1 MSIFH
6 STVSRREFMKGLG
19 LVSAGVGGAMAA
31 APAFHDL
38 DELIQ
43 SSVSSRKRAWWVKE
57 VDEPTVEID
66 WSLMQRHY
74 NYSTQS
80 AAVVAAY
87 PGLERYNAETATGP
101 SPADRM
107 KNNQPGY
114 RLRDQALASAN
125 GIGNGALGDTNS
137 NLKFGQKTVQTP
149 EERGVPKWTG
159 SAEEATLML
168 RAAMVFFGSAEI
180 GTAAIDDHHQKLIGL
195 TGENPSIS
203 YYDKQPPTTVTKPIV
218 FSQTDSSFRFDD
230 KTRITY
236 LPNVPLYSVTYLI
249 PQDSELNRMRPGTL
263 GGVAQTR
270 YRLREVPRAC
280 TQGFIQG
287 LGYQSMLDEPYRAI
301 PSNAGAVLG
310 GLSENGRHSIM
321 SISPEFGAFGGY
333 FDLLTTL
340 PLEHTKPIDAGMW
353 RFCQSC
359 GLCADLCPSGSI
371 VKKGEGEPTWEVR
384 TSNEP
389 KAHILPWEGIRTAG
403 EFHKLG
409 RKTYWTDMPQC
420 QLWVRRNMNGERCN
434 VCWGNCVFNGAN
446 GAMIHQ
452 VVKATASVTPIFNSF
467 FSAMHPTM
475 GYGMRTGEDIEEWW
489 HMSLPAYGFDSTVYA
504 KHMGY

>member
-19 LVSAGVGGAMAA
+19 LVSAGVGGAFATG
-31 APAFHDL
+31 PGFHDL
-38 DELIQ
+38 DELMQ
-43 SSVSSRKRAWWVKE
+43 SGVSTQKRAWWVKQ

-80 AAVVAAY
+80 AAIVAQY
-87 PGLERYNAETATGP
+87 PGLERYNAEVATGKT
-101 SPADRM
+101 PADRM
-107 KNNQPGY
+107 KDNQAGY

-125 GIGNGALGDTNS
+125 SGLRLSTPAT
-137 NLKFGQKTVQTP
+137 KFGQITVQTP
-149 EERGVPKWTG
+149 EQRGVPKWTG
-159 SAEEATLML
+159 SPEEATIML
-168 RAAMVFFGSAEI
+168 RSAMVFFGASEI
-180 GTAAIDDHHQKLIGL
+180 AAARIDDKHRKLIGL
-195 TGENPSIS
+195 TGENPSLS
-203 YYDKQPPTTVTKPIV
+203 YYDKQPPTTVTKPIEFTKDPH
-218 FSQTDSSFRFDD
+218 FSWDE
-230 KTRITY
+230 KTGITY
-236 LPNVPLYSVTYLI
+236 VPDVSGLSNVTYLI
-249 PQDSELNRMRPGTL
+249 AQDSDLNKMRPGTL

-270 YRLREVPRAC
+270 YRLREIPRAC
-280 TQGFIQG
+280 TQAFITG
-287 LGYQSMLDEPYRAI
+287 IGYESMQDEPYRAI

-310 GLSENGRHSIM
+310 GLTENARHSIM

-340 PLEHTKPIDAGMW
+340 PLEHTPPIDAGIW
-353 RFCQSC
+353 RFCQTC
-359 GLCADLCPSGSI
+359 GLCADLCPSESI
-371 VKKGEGEPTWEVR
+371 VKKDGGEPTWEVPA
-384 TSNEP
+384 SAEP
-389 KAHILPWEGIRTAG
+389 KAHVVPWVGIRQSG

-452 VVKATASVTPIFNSF
+452 VVKSIASTTPLLNSF
-467 FSAMHPTM
+467 FATMHPAM
-475 GYGMRTGEDIEEWW
+475 GYGMREGERIEEWW